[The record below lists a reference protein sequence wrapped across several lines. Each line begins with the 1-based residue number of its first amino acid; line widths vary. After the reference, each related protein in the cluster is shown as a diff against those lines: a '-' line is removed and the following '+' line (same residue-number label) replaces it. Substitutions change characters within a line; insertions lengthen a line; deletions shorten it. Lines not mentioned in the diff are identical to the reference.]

1 MPCTEAGAPE
11 KGSVCGAARDTEE
24 ITLLG
29 LDGLSLRSSRIARGD
44 VVWTNV
50 DSELGSGKGVCE
62 APPACESPL

>member
-1 MPCTEAGAPE
+1 MPCAKAGAPE
-11 KGSVCGAARDTEE
+11 KGSVCGAACLTEE

-62 APPACESPL
+62 APSACESPL